1 MTAATRRMA
10 VPIVW
15 NKVACTTS
23 SAVSGAS
30 TERDDPPG
38 SCSASRYANTAV
50 AVSRAM
56 YTAVGWARR
65 RTSVSCSAWRL
76 ATALAASPTL
86 STGTG
91 RTGKPFMSCIPG
103 GLVGG
108 GIQG

>member
-10 VPIVW
+10 LLIVW
-15 NKVACTTS
+15 NKVAWTTS

-30 TERDDPPG
+30 TERAEPPG
-38 SCSASRYANTAV
+38 SCCATRYANTAV
-50 AVSRAM
+50 TVSRAT

-65 RTSVSCSAWRL
+65 RTTVSCSAWRL

-91 RTGKPFMSCIPG
+91 RTGKPFMSCDTW
-103 GLVGG
+103 V
-108 GIQG
+108 

>member
-10 VPIVW
+10 LPMVW

-30 TERDDPPG
+30 TERGDPPG

-50 AVSRAM
+50 TVSRAM
-56 YTAVGWARR
+56 YTAVGCARR

-86 STGTG
+86 STGHGTDGETFHERHTG
-91 RTGKPFMSCIPG
+91 
-103 GLVGG
+103 V
-108 GIQG
+108 